1 MGPVLRKCDDLATA
15 LCVAGEGMLA
25 TIGSL
30 VGYEAFIVGLDGSRR
45 WTTGFALTGVTD
57 YDLTATA

>member
-1 MGPVLRKCDDLATA
+1 
-15 LCVAGEGMLA
+15 MLA